1 MGRARLAW
9 LLLLPALAMAA
20 PPAEKRAAL
29 KHRQDALHQKLETAK
44 RDLATNERSKDDATD
59 QLMEIETAISEANRQ
74 LRSLAD
80 QQGALRD
87 QLREIERR
95 RLELATKSQRQQG
108 QLSHLLHRQ
117 LLTDETNP
125 TRILLGG
132 GDPTQALFDHH
143 LLILLSRAKAG
154 LIADLKNRVAEQ
166 GRLAEAAQAKTAEL
180 TKVEDA
186 LRGSR
191 ADLQAKQQTRQ
202 QLLARSLEQIKARR
216 REIGGL
222 ERDEQRLGKLIADL
236 AARRPRH
243 ATTKPPKARPAA
255 PTAATVPDPTI
266 VGGAFAALKGR
277 LPYPVRGQIGNRF
290 GMQRPEGGAPWKGV
304 FFRAP
309 EGAEVRTVAAGEIA
323 YADWMRGFGNLL
335 IVDHGDGFL
344 SVYGNNQ
351 ALIKR
356 LGDTVEAGE
365 VIATAG
371 ASGGNLESGLYFEL
385 RHQGRA
391 FDPLSWLRSP
401 R

>member
-1 MGRARLAW
+1 MRRAWLGW
-9 LLLLPALAMAA
+9 LLLLPALATAA

-29 KHRQDALHQKLETAK
+29 KRRQDALHQKLETAK
-44 RDLATNERSKDDATD
+44 HDLATNERSKSDAAD
-59 QLMEIETAISEANRQ
+59 QLKEIETAISEANRQ

-80 QQGALRD
+80 QQGALRE
-87 QLREIERR
+87 QLREIESR
-95 RLELATKSQRQQG
+95 RLELAATSQRQQG
-108 QLSHLLHRQ
+108 QLSHLLHHQ
-117 LLTDETNP
+117 LLTDEIDP

-154 LIADLKNRVAEQ
+154 LIADLKHRVAEQ
-166 GRLAEAAQAKTAEL
+166 GHLADAAQAKTAEL
-180 TKVEDA
+180 AKVEEA
-186 LRGSR
+186 LRTSR
-191 ADLQAKQQTRQ
+191 ADLQAKQQTREL
-202 QLLARSLEQIKARR
+202 LLARSLEQIKARR
-216 REIGGL
+216 REIGIL
-222 ERDEQRLGKLIADL
+222 ERDEQRLGSLIADL
-236 AARRPRH
+236 ATRRPRH
-243 ATTKPPKARPAA
+243 AAAVPPKARPAA
-255 PTAATVPDPTI
+255 PIPAASPDPAV
-266 VGGAFAALKGR
+266 VGSAFAALKGQ
-277 LPYPVRGQIGNRF
+277 LPYPIRGQIGNRF
-290 GMQRPEGGAPWKGV
+290 GTLRPEGGTPWKGV

-309 EGAEVRTVAAGEIA
+309 EGAEVKAVAAGEIA

-351 ALIKR
+351 SLIKQA
-356 LGDTVEAGE
+356 GDIVKAGE

-391 FDPLSWLRSP
+391 FDPLSWLRPS